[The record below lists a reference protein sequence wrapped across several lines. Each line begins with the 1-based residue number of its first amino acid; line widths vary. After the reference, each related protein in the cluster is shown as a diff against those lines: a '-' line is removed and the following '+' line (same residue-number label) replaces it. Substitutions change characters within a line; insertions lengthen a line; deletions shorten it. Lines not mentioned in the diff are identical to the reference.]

1 MYHHDPHRP
10 PHSLY
15 YSDIEPAYERPA
27 ECDCHTQRHDEC
39 ICVRQDDVDY
49 WNSAANAVSSLIEEG
64 IDMDAISDAAKLAA
78 SANYWNTTYETVS
91 ANSAYWNEV
100 SAASADLYVASSL
113 LASDIKE
120 LSAKKYY
127 VDDDTITGDGS
138 MARPWG
144 VSYKDQ
150 IDSLIDQYESLTGA
164 TPAIA
169 DLARQMMDCKE
180 DLLTQIAELSGGHI
194 QNFELILQL
203 MGVRSNSANRPE
215 FWIEDSH
222 MKSDSVN
229 SYKDNTALNYMYY
242 STYER

>member
-1 MYHHDPHRP
+1 MYHHDPHRL
-10 PHSLY
+10 PHGLY

-27 ECDCHTQRHDEC
+27 ECECHTHHHDDC
-39 ICVRQDDVDY
+39 ICVRQEDVDY
-49 WNSAANAVSSLIEEG
+49 WNSAADAVSAITAEG
-64 IDMDAISDAAKLAA
+64 IDMDTIASAAKLAA
-78 SANYWNTTYETVS
+78 SADYWNTTYETVS

-113 LASDIKE
+113 LASDISA

-150 IDSLIDQYESLTGA
+150 IASLIDQYEELTGA

-169 DLARQMMDCKE
+169 DLAKQMMECKD

-203 MGVRSNSANRPE
+203 MGVKSNSANRPE
-215 FWIEDSH
+215 FWIEDSA
-222 MKSDSVN
+222 MKSDAAAT
-229 SYKDNTALNYMYY
+229 YRYNTSLNNMYY
-242 STYER
+242 STYNG